1 MSYDKLSLLWMY
13 PCDCFHLRVTDD
25 GVQTRAHLETQLA
38 ASLALKSSQEYRQCL
53 LSYIRFLARLAHYIL
68 FSASVQILLSRLL
81 AFSVSMNFI
90 CSNWLRD
97 VFLEQYHLCW
107 NACCAC
113 READESRLREV
124 CESFLGPPMGM
135 VGAVSTD
142 ANNPSW
148 DPDVLVRLLF
158 C

>member
-1 MSYDKLSLLWMY
+1 M
-13 PCDCFHLRVTDD
+13 V
-25 GVQTRAHLETQLA
+25 E
-38 ASLALKSSQEYRQCL
+38 
-53 LSYIRFLARLAHYIL
+53 RFLLEVVSCFAE
-68 FSASVQILLSRLL
+68 ILL
-81 AFSVSMNFI
+81 
-90 CSNWLRD
+90 
-97 VFLEQYHLCW
+97 
-107 NACCAC
+107 CAC

-148 DPDVLVRLLF
+148 DPDVLVRLFF